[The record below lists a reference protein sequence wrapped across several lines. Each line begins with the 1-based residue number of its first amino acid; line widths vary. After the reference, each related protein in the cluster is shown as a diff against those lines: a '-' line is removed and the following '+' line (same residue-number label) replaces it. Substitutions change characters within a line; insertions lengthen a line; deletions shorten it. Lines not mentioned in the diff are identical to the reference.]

1 MQFRLLN
8 SEFFNQFNN
17 GELLDQNPL
26 DLTFNL
32 VGNITDKMRTRQV
45 VSVWWIS
52 ESNVANTFDIVG
64 NTLSSS
70 AGSLITDGFA
80 IGDIISLYDNA
91 GVAFVFEDRTIVSLS
106 ATQITFDGAVVS
118 TVSYSEAKLYGKT
131 PLEALR

>member
-45 VSVWWIS
+45 VSGDDIS
-52 ESNVANTFDIVG
+52 PDV
-64 NTLSSS
+64 SSPDDV
-70 AGSLITDGFA
+70 LIARTDP
-80 IGDIISLYDNA
+80 
-91 GVAFVFEDRTIVSLS
+91 
-106 ATQITFDGAVVS
+106 VVRF
-118 TVSYSEAKLYGKT
+118 KCID
-131 PLEALR
+131 